1 MTAQIRIEEGDE
13 KTYFRLLQRQLI
25 REKNQSLCCIVMH
38 LYILTLITPEMSYYL
53 GLWCLLLNRERVQN
67 NFKTKGEVR
76 MLFYWFKSPLA
87 Y

>member
-1 MTAQIRIEEGDE
+1 
-13 KTYFRLLQRQLI
+13 
-25 REKNQSLCCIVMH
+25 MH

-53 GLWCLLLNRERVQN
+53 GLWCLLLNGERVQN

-76 MLFYWFKSPLA
+76 DAVLLVQISIILLNGEVVLTLFINNEHYFMFFL

>member
-1 MTAQIRIEEGDE
+1 
-13 KTYFRLLQRQLI
+13 
-25 REKNQSLCCIVMH
+25 MH

-53 GLWCLLLNRERVQN
+53 GLWCLLLNGERVQN

-76 MLFYWFKSPLA
+76 DAVLLVQISISLLNGEVVLTLFINNEHYFMFFL